1 MNEKFAKSLYESIVK
16 ENLDLYKEDFE
27 DTEIDSYTEEY
38 WIKALEFYS
47 SLTDTHKDILMKII
61 EQTMVDTISNVLGI
75 IDGHVTQAD
84 DSIEPK
90 LYLNS
95 KDTDGELQ
103 DSFLEY
109 VEDLEKNS

>member
-16 ENLDLYKEDFE
+16 ENLDLYREDFE

-38 WIKALEFYS
+38 WIKAIEFYN
-47 SLTDTHKDILMKII
+47 SLADEHRDIFMKII

-95 KDTDGELQ
+95 KDTEGELQ

-109 VEDLEKNS
+109 VEELGGK

>member
-27 DTEIDSYTEEY
+27 DTETDSYTEEY
-38 WIKALEFYS
+38 WIKAIEFYN
-47 SLTDTHKDILMKII
+47 SLTDKHRDILMKII

-84 DSIEPK
+84 DSIKPK

-95 KDTDGELQ
+95 KDTEGELQ

-109 VEDLEKNS
+109 VEDLGKNI